1 MQTPIWRETARETL
15 SRGSRFSFVRVHLQ
29 TDDGRR
35 ATKEIVVHPGAV
47 SIVPVFR
54 PGDPAYQHLA
64 ELAKASEPE
73 LQALLDS
80 STNHNNKTNTT
91 SNKHQAQTL
100 HHTSSSADAH
110 TSGVV
115 MIWNERAALSGV
127 EVLEVPAGTLEAGE
141 PPETCAAR
149 EVIEEA
155 GVVAGSLVPLGSF
168 WTTPGLTDE
177 NMHVFAAIGLSLAQQ
192 DLDENETI
200 RVVPIMA
207 DLLARLIDAGIVRD
221 GKTLAALWR
230 CDRQGLIDLRPR

>member
-1 MQTPIWRETARETL
+1 MTSPFWRETSRETL
-15 SRGSRFSFVRVHLQ
+15 AHGSRFSFVRVHLLAH
-29 TDDGRR
+29 DGRR
-35 ATKEIVVHPGAV
+35 SAREVVEHPGAV
-47 SIVPVFR
+47 AIVPVFSADD
-54 PGDPAYQHLA
+54 PGYERLA
-64 ELAKASEPE
+64 SLARAAESEVR
-73 LQALLDS
+73 ALLESAAGESANNRPDDNRPTDS
-80 STNHNNKTNTT
+80 S
-91 SNKHQAQTL
+91 AFM
-100 HHTSSSADAH
+100 ADPLGE
-110 TSGVV
+110 SGVV

-141 PPETCAAR
+141 SPEACAAR

-177 NMHVFAAIGLSLAQQ
+177 NMHVFAAVGLSLAQQ
-192 DLDENETI
+192 NLDENETI

-230 CDRQGLIDLRPR
+230 CDRKGLINLRPR